1 MSEKMRDVGNH
12 ANPAD
17 PKVTGTV
24 IVIGGLT
31 NLTSL
36 DEASKWIRE
45 VLWTAYAPMPVEI
58 YIKRKDGIFSGVFY
72 AKFATPGDRI
82 KGLSVVKNNFVEVGG
97 QGKWANIDLPSDIRA
112 PEAFVTGLK
121 KILLSAEWGFAEG
134 SVWYNIDGP
143 SKYLK
148 VEGKIVLTVS
158 CAEGGLV
165 YEWEEKWKNWGE
177 LHGSP
182 EIKTLT
188 EKSTKLISGGGKGEG
203 KAKGK

>member
-1 MSEKMRDVGNH
+1 MGKYRF
-12 ANPAD
+12 
-17 PKVTGTV
+17 TV
-24 IVIGGLT
+24 RH
-31 NLTSL
+31 SC
-36 DEASKWIRE
+36 
-45 VLWTAYAPMPVEI
+45 
-58 YIKRKDGIFSGVFY
+58 SGSFCY
-72 AKFATPGDRI
+72 RT
-82 KGLSVVKNNFVEVGG
+82 E
-97 QGKWANIDLPSDIRA
+97 
-112 PEAFVTGLK
+112 

-165 YEWEEKWKNWGE
+165 YEWVEPWKNWGE